1 MQDFPFQSFA
11 AAFTSYLLPW
21 LALIAQLP
29 TQNGNK
35 NDGFISIC
43 MVIGSPALVTYSLM
57 LTIRNRYWVR
67 EEFGALRR
75 RFKDIHTIYTGFE
88 QKLGAIQ
95 YVLEECQQVPLRVSQ
110 KKGWFSSLVV
120 LPTNDPWWTSVENKL
135 RNTRRG
141 RTLSLV
147 FQLLAATVAFLFTV
161 IASFVASLGNITAAL
176 QLSAGSIWLWMVGA
190 MILSGMWT

>member
-1 MQDFPFQSFA
+1 
-11 AAFTSYLLPW
+11 
-21 LALIAQLP
+21 
-29 TQNGNK
+29 
-35 NDGFISIC
+35 

-67 EEFGALRR
+67 EEFDLLRR
-75 RFKDIHTIYTGFE
+75 RFQDIHTEYNGFE
-88 QKLGAIQ
+88 QKLSAIQ

-110 KKGWFSSLVV
+110 TRGWFSSLIV
-120 LPTNDPWWTSVENKL
+120 LPTNDPWWTSVGSKL
-135 RNTRRG
+135 KNTRRG

-176 QLSAGSIWLWMVGA
+176 QLSAGSIWLWMVS
-190 MILSGMWT
+190 MTIVSVPSTLSTY